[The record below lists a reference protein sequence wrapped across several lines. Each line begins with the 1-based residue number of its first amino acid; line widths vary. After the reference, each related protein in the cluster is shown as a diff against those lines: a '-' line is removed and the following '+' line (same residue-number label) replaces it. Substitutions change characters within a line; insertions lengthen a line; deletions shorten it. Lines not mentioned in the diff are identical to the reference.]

1 MADKMTVKQALKA
14 IQTEVNYHAGS
25 DTHYRAE
32 RLEQSL
38 ATLRAEIKRLEKDAG
53 RWRHARTILSIEDI
67 ERAQKD
73 MEDYELS
80 PQESENVKAD
90 AAIDAAIDQAR
101 GKGVL
106 ND

>member
-53 RWRHARTILSIEDI
+53 RLDWLMDNSATVKTDGHGNWHVEFDWNDEIGPSA
-67 ERAQKD
+67 
-73 MEDYELS
+73 
-80 PQESENVKAD
+80 ENRR
-90 AAIDAAIDQAR
+90 AAIDAAMKEQQP
-101 GKGVL
+101 
-106 ND
+106 